1 MARLQPKTGA
11 VKSFGTREGF
21 TLADVTSV
29 TVTEN
34 GDVFAVGDSC
44 KLLRLPANGSTWQ
57 EVSTSGAGAMS
68 YGTGDPLRL
77 CAQADQLLLVA
88 AALILREPASN
99 GWTNFGKFQP
109 RVHDV
114 AADATRIWVAEDRGL
129 TLFDGAQHRIESWRA
144 DEGLGWP
151 VPDSLTNPRMALL
164 RESGG
169 YSFWRDGHMSREESA
184 EGRLLHAFR
193 QFAQSRVRALERRRE
208 RAGTTGSFESPSR
221 LPGGVTALAH
231 DGEFLL
237 LGLAHPAI
245 VMLYHKPS
253 DSFIG
258 HVKLTDSVRSLA
270 ASRDHLWFGFGYH
283 ETLLM
288 RMEKRELMSAP
299 KARWLPNRISADE
312 LDRAVSRLPIRQQ
325 ALNAFF
331 AGDHARTLEVLDR
344 EGASRADLE
353 ALFLRAF
360 CHDFW
365 GLNNPGACR
374 RAFDDIIARCPD
386 SPWEKAA
393 RAAFAAS
400 EEARGALNE
409 PPKTPEELAQEE
421 RRAEKEFDEKIESV
435 FQRSDTDNDQRLNP
449 IEAGLF
455 WNVLALYFHGGNAL
469 GYKRHLYDTN
479 SDSYLDKSEF
489 QAVLEKLRQEKAAAA
504 RSTR

>member
-1 MARLQPKTGA
+1 
-11 VKSFGTREGF
+11 
-21 TLADVTSV
+21 
-29 TVTEN
+29 
-34 GDVFAVGDSC
+34 
-44 KLLRLPANGSTWQ
+44 LPANGSTWQ

-99 GWTNFGKFQP
+99 SWTNFGKFQP

-144 DEGLGWP
+144 DEGFGWP

-193 QFAQSRVRALERRRE
+193 QFAQGRVRALERRRE
-208 RAGTTGSFESPSR
+208 RAGTTDSFGSPSR
-221 LPGGVTALAH
+221 LPGGVSALAH
-231 DGEFLL
+231 DGEFLW

-258 HVKLTDSVRSLA
+258 HIKLTDSVRSLA
-270 ASRDHLWFGFGYH
+270 VSQDHLWLGFGYH
-283 ETLLM
+283 ETLLASL
-288 RMEKRELMSAP
+288 EKRELMSVP
-299 KARWLPNRISADE
+299 KARWRPNRVSADE
-312 LDRAVSRLPIRQQ
+312 LDRALSKLPLRQQ

-331 AGDHARTLEVLDR
+331 AGNHAKTLELLDR
-344 EGASRADLE
+344 ESTQSPDLE
-353 ALFLRAF
+353 AMFLRAY

-365 GLNNPGACR
+365 GLNNAVACR
-374 RAFDDIIARCPD
+374 RAFEQIIARFPD

-393 RAAFAAS
+393 RAARAAS
-400 EEARGALNE
+400 EEARDALNK
-409 PPKTPEELAQEE
+409 PPKTPQELAKEQ
-421 RRAEKEFDEKIESV
+421 RLAGKEFDERIESV
-435 FQRSDTDNDQRLNP
+435 FQRSDTNNDQRLNS

-455 WNVLALYFHGGNAL
+455 WNVLQNYFHGGNEMS
-469 GYKRHLYDTN
+469 YRRHLYNTN
-479 SDSYLDKSEF
+479 GDSYLDKSEF
-489 QAVLEKLRQEKAAAA
+489 RVVLEKLRKEKAAAE
-504 RSTR
+504 RNSENHGTR